1 LKVAVLGSSGAMGG
15 FFVRYFLSKGARV
28 VGADAGRRTR
38 TRNSRFSFARTN
50 GEAASGAQVVVVATP
65 MERTVETVEEV
76 AGSLAP
82 GACVVEITSVKG
94 RTLGALSR
102 LAEARGFRLLST
114 HPLFGPSLRSYGG
127 MRICVIETE
136 VGAVARARALF
147 PDAALIPMRSED
159 HDRAM
164 GVVLSL
170 THLLNIA
177 YAGVV
182 GRYMSPGEFRRV
194 QTPTSAVQLT
204 VAEGVLSQDPELY
217 SLIQTENEHSSEFA
231 GALIDELTSLRR
243 LIAARDRE
251 GFARRFSEIAGRY
264 SGDSQAAL
272 DLVYQAFEKTS
283 G

>member
-1 LKVAVLGSSGAMGG
+1 MGG

-28 VGADAGRRTR
+28 AGADARSRTR
-38 TRNSRFSFARTN
+38 TRSARFSFARTN
-50 GEAASGAQVVVVATP
+50 AEAVAGAEVVLVATP
-65 MERTVETVEEV
+65 MEKTVETVEEV

-102 LAEARGFRLLST
+102 LAEAGGFRLLST

-127 MRICVIETE
+127 MRICVVETE
-136 VGAVARARALF
+136 RGSMARARALF
-147 PDAALIPMRSED
+147 PDAALIPMKRED

-164 GVVLSL
+164 GIVLSL

-182 GRYMSPGEFRRV
+182 ARYMSPGEFRKV

-204 VAEGVLSQDPELY
+204 VAEGVLSQSPALY

-231 GALIDELTSLRR
+231 GALIDELTSLRG
-243 LIAARDRE
+243 LIASGDRE
-251 GFARRFSEIAGRY
+251 GFGRRFTEIAEGY